1 MADEPGAVDA
11 GRLALLEAE
20 VAELRRALAADATS
34 RKWVRV
40 RGPWRLRALVAATVA
55 LAAAVLSGAALAS
68 TPGHPADVTFIPLS
82 VPHKIL
88 SGASIAKGATNSV
101 VVNGA
106 ATTVPTDATSVQ
118 LTVAVKST
126 AAGSLSVFPTD
137 NPGSSS
143 ADTIAFPAGNVLV
156 SAVSK
161 QSPGLASKVS
171 FKNNGTATATVT
183 VTITGYSTQTTA
195 SNVSGSGGTAG
206 QVLTDTGNGAA
217 WQNLPPAD
225 AAHFSGAGGAAGQVL
240 TNTGSGATWS
250 PATRAY
256 GTANN
261 FTSNALSNSA
271 YHTVASVTVPAG
283 AYHVTFNAT
292 LSGSSASQDY
302 TGCYLNTPTTTASEV
317 FGSTSSANS
326 QNIISMQSLVNLSSG
341 GTVGVQCIDSLGAAT
356 VYYPTLVAIS
366 VGSVTGAAPD
376 LAHPKVVTRAA
387 RPTN

>member
-1 MADEPGAVDA
+1 
-11 GRLALLEAE
+11 
-20 VAELRRALAADATS
+20 
-34 RKWVRV
+34 
-40 RGPWRLRALVAATVA
+40 
-55 LAAAVLSGAALAS
+55 
-68 TPGHPADVTFIPLS
+68 
-82 VPHKIL
+82 
-88 SGASIAKGATNSV
+88 
-101 VVNGA
+101 
-106 ATTVPTDATSVQ
+106 
-118 LTVAVKST
+118 
-126 AAGSLSVFPTD
+126 
-137 NPGSSS
+137 
-143 ADTIAFPAGNVLV
+143 V

-317 FGSTSSANS
+317 FGSVSSANS
-326 QNIISMQSLVNLSSG
+326 QNVISMQSLVNLSSG

-356 VYYPTLVAIS
+356 VYYPTLVAVS